1 MTIKT
6 RIDPALHEA
15 AKSEAARQG
24 ISLTEYLRRLVLSD
38 LLARH
43 GGSLPVSL
51 SSEGGGWGAGTPG
64 AMRPR

>member
-24 ISLTEYLRRLVLSD
+24 ISMTEYLRRLVLSD
-38 LLARH
+38 LQSRH
-43 GGSLPVSL
+43 GGTLPDSL
-51 SSEGGGWGAGTPG
+51 SAEGGSWGSG
-64 AMRPR
+64 ASAAIRPR